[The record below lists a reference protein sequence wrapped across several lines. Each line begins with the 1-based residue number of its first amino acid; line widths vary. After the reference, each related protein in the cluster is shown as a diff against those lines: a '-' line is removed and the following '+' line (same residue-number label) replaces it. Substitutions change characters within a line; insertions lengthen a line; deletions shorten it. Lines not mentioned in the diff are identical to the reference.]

1 MAKKETETKETKKL
15 AAKATTKV
23 TAKVEA
29 KAKKEETKEEK
40 KAAKS
45 ANEEKETVIL
55 VKKTAKK
62 NSEESASKAPK
73 ASKEPKVKKASKS
86 EKAKAENKADDGEN
100 QEFDEAT
107 KELFTQ
113 KIKDILALA
122 KKKKNVLEYSE
133 ISDFFTDLNLNE
145 EQLDNVLEVLESSGI
160 DVLRVSEVDD
170 DLPDEDDMML
180 SDEDEVDMEN
190 IDLSVPDGISI
201 EDPVRMYLK
210 EIGKVPLLN
219 ADQEIELAKAMEAG
233 IDAQKELSDDKDKN
247 ELSDARKKELDQI
260 IYEGEEAK
268 KRLAEAN
275 LRLVVS
281 IAKRYVGRGM
291 LFLDLIQEGNLG
303 LIKAVEKFDFRK
315 GFKFSTYATWWIRQA
330 ITRAIA
336 DQARTI
342 RIPVHMVETI
352 NKLIRVSRQLLQELG
367 REPLPEEVAKE
378 MNMPVERVRE
388 ILKISQEPV
397 SLETPIGEEED
408 SHLGDFIQDDNVP
421 VPADAAAFTLLK
433 EQLVEVLGTL
443 TEREQKVLRLRF
455 GLDDGRART
464 LEEVGKEFNVTR
476 ERIRQIVAKALRK
489 LRHPSRSRKLKD
501 YLD

>member
-1 MAKKETETKETKKL
+1 MDKMAEHIDQKSAEM
-15 AAKATTKV
+15 AAKF
-23 TAKVEA
+23 
-29 KAKKEETKEEK
+29 
-40 KAAKS
+40 S
-45 ANEEKETVIL
+45 
-55 VKKTAKK
+55 
-62 NSEESASKAPK
+62 
-73 ASKEPKVKKASKS
+73 
-86 EKAKAENKADDGEN
+86 
-100 QEFDEAT
+100 
-107 KELFTQ
+107 Q
-113 KIKDILALA
+113 KLHQLLELA
-122 KKKKNVLEYSE
+122 KKKKNVLEYQE
-133 ISDFFTDLNLNE
+133 ISDHFKDMQLGEDQFEKILDYL
-145 EQLDNVLEVLESSGI
+145 EQNNI
-160 DVLRVSEVDD
+160 DVLRITEEEDDSEV
-170 DLPDEDDMML
+170 LIDE
-180 SDEDEVDMEN
+180 EDEIEVEN
-190 IDLSVPDGISI
+190 IDLPVPDGISI

-210 EIGKVPLLN
+210 EIGKVPLLT
-219 ADQEIELAKAMEAG
+219 AEEEIELAQRMEEG
-233 IDAQKELSDDKDKN
+233 
-247 ELSDARKKELDQI
+247 DQ
-260 IYEGEEAK
+260 EAK

-303 LIKAVEKFDFRK
+303 LIKAVEKFDYRK
-315 GFKFSTYATWWIRQA
+315 GYKFSTYATWWIRQA

-367 REPLPEEVAKE
+367 REPTPEEIAEE
-378 MNMPVERVRE
+378 MDMPVERVRE

-421 VPADAAAFTLLK
+421 VPAEAAAFTLLK

-464 LEEVGKEFNVTR
+464 LEEVGKEFSVTR
-476 ERIRQIVAKALRK
+476 ERIRQIEAKALRK